1 MAAGEKPNI
10 DELML
15 SAGEGDEAAFRRIYD
30 HIAPAVLAFL
40 LKMLRDRHE
49 AEDVL
54 QESMVVAWNRAA
66 DFDPKL
72 ASAKTWVTTIAR
84 RRALDV
90 LRRRKRHTQA
100 LEADADDIRLMLG
113 NENGVEEGET
123 VSQATAARLQSC
135 FGEIGSDAAT
145 CIRYAYLYGLTY
157 PEIASC
163 LDRALG
169 TVKSWILR
177 GLRNLRACME
187 R

>member
-1 MAAGEKPNI
+1 MGASSEI
-10 DELML
+10 DQLML
-15 SAGEGDEAAFRRIYD
+15 SASAGDEAAFRRLYD
-30 HIAPAVLAFL
+30 QVAPAVLAFL

-54 QESMVVAWNRAA
+54 QESMVVAWNRAS
-66 DFDPKL
+66 DFDPQL
-72 ASAKTWVTTIAR
+72 ASAKTWITTIAR

-90 LRRRKRHTQA
+90 LRRRKRHTRA
-100 LEADADDIRLMLG
+100 LETDADDIRLMLG
-113 NENGVEEGET
+113 NDGADARDEP
-123 VSQATAARLQSC
+123 VSEATAERLSRC
-135 FGEIGSDAAT
+135 FGEIGADAAT
-145 CIRYAYLYGLTY
+145 CIRYAYIYGLTY
-157 PEIASC
+157 PEIASY